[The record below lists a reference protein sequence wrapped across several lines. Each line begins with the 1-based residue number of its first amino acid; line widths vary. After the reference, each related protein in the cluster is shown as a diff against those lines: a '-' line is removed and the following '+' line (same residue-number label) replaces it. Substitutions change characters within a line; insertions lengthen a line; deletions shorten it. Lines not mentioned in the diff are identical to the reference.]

1 MTGDGYHCATGS
13 TEWYG
18 HWTCEKPRPGF
29 MEVIANELAE
39 EFRRVTRLLARLFKV
54 RRPRNKSTVPT
65 ALLTPQMPRAKDS
78 NTIPRPTQQAST
90 YG

>member
-65 ALLTPQMPRAKDS
+65 ALLTAKCTFVPHRLSPPQQK
-78 NTIPRPTQQAST
+78 AST